1 MVSGLHTSSISH
13 IILPIGRINI
23 ENWVRHVERRG
34 AKFSL
39 IPVLRI
45 IVVWSSVTQCCG
57 KCVCG
62 SSSLL
67 HKWFLA
73 CAVGVESLLT
83 SHLKL
88 HHII

>member
-1 MVSGLHTSSISH
+1 MVSGLHTSSVSH
-13 IILPIGRINI
+13 TIWINI

-39 IPVLRI
+39 NPVLQI
-45 IVVWSSVTQCCG
+45 IVAWSSVVQCCG
-57 KCVCG
+57 KYVCG

-73 CAVGVESLLT
+73 CAMGVESLLT

-88 HHII
+88 HRII